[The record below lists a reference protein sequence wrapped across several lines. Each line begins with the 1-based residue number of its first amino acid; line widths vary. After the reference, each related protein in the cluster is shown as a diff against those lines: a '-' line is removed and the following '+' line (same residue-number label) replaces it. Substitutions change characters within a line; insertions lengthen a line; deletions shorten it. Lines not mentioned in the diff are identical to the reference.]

1 MQFTAR
7 KLKLFE
13 NLYYID
19 QENGKNLETN
29 DKEAFII
36 DEDEKLYCFENGID
50 KKNLEPKL
58 EDFLKDKRFF
68 GFRVFLEKNEHT
80 EKTEK
85 DGDSLAEH
93 SHKKRACLEKGSYLF
108 VQSIFQNETQIQKAA
123 EALYLEAIWQ
133 KLSFLDNLVY
143 LRFLEEDGKTIFQ
156 LLRAI
161 QA

>member
-19 QENGKNLETN
+19 QENGKNLEKN
-29 DKEAFII
+29 DIEAFVI
-36 DEDEKLYCFENGID
+36 DEDEKLYCFENKID

-58 EDFLKDKRFF
+58 EDFLKDKRFL

-80 EKTEK
+80 EKN
-85 DGDSLAEH
+85 GASLAEH
-93 SHKKRACLEKGSYLF
+93 SQKKRASLEEGSYLF